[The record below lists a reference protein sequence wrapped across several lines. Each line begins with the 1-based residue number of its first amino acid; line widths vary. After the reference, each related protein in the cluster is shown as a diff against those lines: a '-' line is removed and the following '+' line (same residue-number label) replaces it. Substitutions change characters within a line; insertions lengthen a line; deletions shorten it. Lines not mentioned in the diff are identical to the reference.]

1 MYKYIVCVLLV
12 EEPKITSVSKMEKP
26 SNNETQTRNSID
38 INDLVDF
45 SYAGYDYGSDIPNLT
60 CDVDIDLS
68 HKICNVENEYCP
80 DITFDL
86 QSAIDDYPK
95 PNNLSII
102 KLV

>member
-1 MYKYIVCVLLV
+1 
-12 EEPKITSVSKMEKP
+12 MEKP
-26 SNNETQTRNSID
+26 SNNETQTRNPID

-68 HKICNVENEYCP
+68 HKICNVETAAPGNEYCP

-86 QSAIDDYPK
+86 QSAIDELIYISKVLIYP
-95 PNNLSII
+95 I
-102 KLV
+102 